1 MFKFLINKIEKTG
14 LNENLIIKR
23 AAELANEAGIEK
35 VSLKLLAEDL
45 QVKSPSL
52 YNYVSGLD
60 DLREKI
66 MLYGW
71 KQMEEKIIRSVI
83 GVAGYEAVRTAC
95 HAFYKYAT
103 ENPGI
108 FNAMLWYNKFQDEK
122 LITVNF
128 DNCETWMVCTKN
140 IEETK
145 KIPEQWIINEKTNEK
160 NSCLRRTNND
170 ILTIRLQISFS

>member
-1 MFKFLINKIEKTG
+1 M
-14 LNENLIIKR
+14 
-23 AAELANEAGIEK
+23 
-35 VSLKLLAEDL
+35 
-45 QVKSPSL
+45 KSPSL

-71 KQMEEKIIRSVI
+71 EQMEEKIIRSVI

-95 HAFYKYAT
+95 QVFYEYAT

-128 DNCETWMVCTKN
+128 DNCETWMVCTK
-140 IEETK
+140 T
-145 KIPEQWIINEKTNEK
+145 
-160 NSCLRRTNND
+160 LRRQKRFWNNG
-170 ILTIRLQISFS
+170 

>member
-1 MFKFLINKIEKTG
+1 MKKTG
-14 LNENLIIKR
+14 LNESLIIKR

-71 KQMEEKIIRSVI
+71 KQMEEKIIRSLI

-95 HAFYKYAT
+95 YAFYKYAT

-122 LITVNF
+122 SITVNF
-128 DNCETWMVCTKN
+128 ANCETWMVCTKN

-145 KIPEQWIINEKTNEK
+145 KVLEQWIIKELLFTKYK
-160 NSCLRRTNND
+160 
-170 ILTIRLQISFS
+170 